1 MLGLCKQADV
11 ARGDLRT
18 SMRLVASLGLNA
30 AVIASA
36 ASVKFAAT
44 ATFIE
49 AAKTAKDGKWQAAAR
64 LRLATIK

>member
-1 MLGLCKQADV
+1 
-11 ARGDLRT
+11 
-18 SMRLVASLGLNA
+18 MRLVASLGLNA